1 MTIQQVAVGNVG
13 NFLVPAAGQ
22 THCVGIQGAPFTAQ
36 TYTADWRQFQLDNFP
51 FQPQG
56 MYVDN
61 TASTSPT
68 IITVM
73 PLGITMTV
81 PPGAFWAVHYP
92 APNGQQTLISAPAS
106 VGTDVCNVWF
116 VDYPVIPF
124 QISATEATGSQDV
137 TVTNW
142 TYTGN
147 VPVQGTAL
155 ATGNVP
161 YRDQEYVPVAASMY
175 GSLTG
180 STTSFTLTPAIA
192 NQNLRRLDLSIS
204 GDAYNSASSE
214 LAITAV
220 LNGTQ
225 IFKRT
230 IALPSAAPTVLNGA
244 YSIAD
249 LDFGMIGLNAAA
261 GALIVTIS
269 GALTAGVLEA
279 NAYFTPQ

>member
-1 MTIQQVAVGNVG
+1 MTIQQLAVGNVG

-22 THCVGIQGAPFTAQ
+22 THCVGIQGAPFTGQ
-36 TYTADWRQFQLDNFP
+36 VYTADWRQFQLDNFP

-61 TASTSPT
+61 TASSSATT
-68 IITVM
+68 ITVM

-92 APNGQQTLISAPAS
+92 APNGQQTIISAPNS
-106 VGTDVCNVWF
+106 VAGDVCNIWF

-142 TYTGN
+142 TYAGN

-161 YRDQEYVPVAASMY
+161 YRTQEYVPQAAANY
-175 GSLTG
+175 LNGVG
-180 STTSFTLTPAIA
+180 NIAPAIA
-192 NQNLRRLDLSIS
+192 NQNLRRMKITLSGDAVLAAAGETTLTVQANGVTIYEQTIYLPNAIPAAPVPFYILADEDFGLIGIPMAAGDLSIALS
-204 GDAYNSASSE
+204 
-214 LAITAV
+214 TA
-220 LNGTQ
+220 L
-225 IFKRT
+225 
-230 IALPSAAPTVLNGA
+230 GA
-244 YSIAD
+244 T
-249 LDFGMIGLNAAA
+249 GK
-261 GALIVTIS
+261 
-269 GALTAGVLEA
+269 LET